1 MYYPVGLPKRLRI
14 PEVEDGAIK
23 SVVCNRDRI
32 LFAILTEKAIWI
44 WFSRPCVPV
53 VVHRR
58 SDESVEKLGTN
69 LFLEWRPDSSMIVV
83 ATDKNYL
90 VYYSIVVDESR
101 REVYEQ
107 VDPPNPTLRRE
118 SAELY
123 SCESIPPLIFS
134 QAFETEVQGGVTGL
148 VCLRDE
154 LMVATGTGHIQRLR
168 WDGSLNYD
176 YCIDLRRVPFCDD
189 QLVMKAVPLDTPGVH
204 VVDLEYSPLVGG
216 FAVVLSDGRAAF
228 LTASTLKF
236 DPNAVQGI
244 WARDLEDA
252 TCAAINHKYR
262 LLAYGRANSQGVV
275 YLVDEATGGLEVS
288 HRMILSSRDY
298 AGSLGPVGFMKWTPD
313 GTVLGMCWK
322 GGGLSLWSVFGSLL
336 TVSLRWDYS
345 ETPLSKAISLSNMEW
360 GAEGYELWCVQQQS
374 QSFPQESMSEDSGL
388 SNQQKSKVVEKLEEN
403 EGGTSGVK
411 GTCESKSTNSC
422 SGNKPDTS
430 VLQFSFI
437 KSALTVNPCMS
448 QLGRVLL
455 QGSDCLYLNTS
466 EGLAGVPDS
475 QDSLAFY
482 FDEEEEGA
490 FEEPTHSRETQYN
503 VAANKQWI
511 VIPIP
516 YKYTASNWPIRYT
529 CVDEAGELLGVAGR
543 NGVAHYSLRLRRW
556 HLFGNE
562 SQERDF
568 VVTGGVLWW
577 RSNWLVLGAYN
588 IPANTDE
595 LRLYPREQK
604 LDNLFVT
611 TVPQPAQVLL
621 LNIYGD
627 QLIVLTAD
635 CHITVYN
642 LQPKEANS
650 GGPNVVVSRI
660 QEVDISGLT
669 VHPACVV
676 SVLLTSL
683 RTESWRVHNTQ
694 TPAPAQSVII
704 NISGK
709 VLMIQRDQR
718 ADSEN
723 SNGKLFQSAQMT
735 PIVLA
740 SSCEALWCSSCAVSH
755 KPHLSHAL
763 WLHCGVHGT
772 RAWLPLFPN
781 SIDKSHTFM
790 ARRIM
795 LPFTPSIY
803 PLAVLFE
810 EGILLG
816 AETDTSLLACGAA
829 SLYQP
834 LTVIGRTSQVY
845 LHHLLRQLLRR
856 NLGYH
861 AWEVASTCRD
871 LPYFPHALELLLHQV
886 LEEEASS
893 KDPLPDCLLP
903 RVVEFIREFP
913 FYLRTVVQCARKTE
927 LALWRYLFSV
937 AGSPRLLF
945 IKALEDSQLETAASY
960 LIILQNLESATVSR
974 NHATRLLD
982 ATLEAGKWDLSK
994 DLIRFLRSIAHDPRV
1009 IAFQEQSQNHTV
1021 TFGTRKTIHRSSL
1034 DNSSDPNDLDSPKPS
1049 LPSCGS
1055 TKVGFTHATPP
1066 VSPACVDEDLSM
1078 ILPNTQIIQMLRRHS
1093 SVLTSAPQVLRGRS
1107 FSSASAPKIAVADGT
1122 TNNHQSV
1129 VRTTSDSAKVVPEI
1143 GRQSQTVPTSRKHSS
1158 NSFSKDVSTAEEFF
1172 LDVILQRH
1180 AKKLLLA
1187 CRLKDLG
1194 TMAAHLDFPLVSW
1207 LKKERCRA
1215 AHIDDFVASLKQ
1227 IHRDFSWPY
1236 PSVPTS
1242 QIRRYSSASLRSVGC
1257 SDERPALIEERMHGL
1272 SISVAKVASL
1282 GTGEIGD
1289 SGYLSQATGDTQT
1302 AVTPQHGPHSPTTP
1316 YSLQD
1321 IVPQQAQLVP
1331 HSPRTGDVISMMS
1344 EEGTVYGDDTSSIG
1358 GDWSP
1363 EGGDPTRDLLSR
1375 PPDPPHQAT
1384 PRPPP
1389 HAEVQLRYLMQVLL
1403 EAGCLEWSVVLAVI
1417 LRDALAV
1424 VRVVTLARA
1433 PDVPAQVITRLTV
1446 GLQDLQRF
1454 TNTECLGY
1462 QNFLGAIMGQVK
1474 VLERLAST
1482 RETSRTPSP
1491 PSSRPPST
1499 SHESEPSPS
1508 QDSILRSSVKTT
1520 PPPPSHQ
1527 ANQQQPLLPSQQLQQ
1542 SPTFQQ
1548 QQPSSLAPL
1557 TTNVPKM
1564 SLMPRQSSGTVET
1577 LPEEASF
1584 DSSSE
1589 ELTSSQKDLPVIE
1602 DEGSAACVIA

>member
-14 PEVEDGAIK
+14 PEAGDGQLKAGDGQLKAI
-23 SVVCNRDRI
+23 VCNRDRI
-32 LFAILTEKAIWI
+32 LFAILTETSIWI
-44 WFSRPCVPV
+44 WFSRPCVPI

-58 SDESVEKLGTN
+58 SDESVNTIGTN
-69 LFLEWRPDSSMIVV
+69 QLLEWRPDSSMIVV
-83 ATDKNYL
+83 ATNKNRL
-90 VYYSIVVDESR
+90 IFYSIIVDESR

-107 VDPPNPTLRRE
+107 RDPPNPTLKRE

-123 SCESIPPLIFS
+123 TCESIPPLTFS
-134 QAFETEVQGGVTGL
+134 MAFETEVSGGVTGL

-176 YCIDLRRVPFCDD
+176 YCVDLRRVPFCDD

-244 WARDLEDA
+244 WARDLDDA

-275 YLVDEATGGLEVS
+275 YMVDEATGGLEVS
-288 HRMILSSRDY
+288 HRMILSDRDY
-298 AGSLGPVGFMKWTPD
+298 GGSPGPVGYMKWTPD
-313 GTVLGMCWK
+313 GTVLSLSWE

-336 TVSLRWDYS
+336 TVSLRWDY
-345 ETPLSKAISLSNMEW
+345 TDDPLSKAITITNMEW
-360 GAEGYELWCVQQQS
+360 GAEGYEVWCIQQH
-374 QSFPQESMSEDSGL
+374 
-388 SNQQKSKVVEKLEEN
+388 EKLEEQQ
-403 EGGTSGVK
+403 EKTQEESYQYQRRPGEHMRREATETVTSGEDAGVEESR
-411 GTCESKSTNSC
+411 CEGKTQ
-422 SGNKPDTS
+422 TS

-448 QLGRVLL
+448 RLVRVLL
-455 QGSDCLYLNTS
+455 QGSDRLYLNTS
-466 EGLAGVPDS
+466 EGLAGVADVPH
-475 QDSLAFY
+475 DSLSLY
-482 FDEEEEGA
+482 FDDDEEGA
-490 FEEPTHSRETQYN
+490 FEDPIHHRDSQFS

-516 YKYTASNWPIRYT
+516 YNYTSSNWPIRYT
-529 CVDEAGELLGVAGR
+529 CVDEGGVLVGVAGR

-568 VVTGGVLWW
+568 VVTGGLLWW
-577 RSNWLVLGAYN
+577 QSNWLVLGAYN

-595 LRLYPREQK
+595 LRLYPRDHK
-604 LDNLFVT
+604 LDNLYVT

-642 LQPKEANS
+642 LQPTETNS
-650 GGPNVVVSRI
+650 GGGNVLVSRV

-683 RTESWRVHNTQ
+683 RTESWRVHNNQQ
-694 TPAPAQSVII
+694 TPLPAQSVII

-709 VLMIQRDQR
+709 VLMIQRDHR
-718 ADSEN
+718 SDGGN
-723 SNGKLFQSAQMT
+723 TNGKLFQCAQMT

-740 SSCEALWCSSCAVSH
+740 SSCEALWCSSSAVSH

-781 SIDKSHTFM
+781 SADKSHTFM

-803 PLAVLFE
+803 PLAVMFE
-810 EGILLG
+810 EGIMLG
-816 AETDTSLLACGAA
+816 AETDTSLLACDAT

-834 LTVIGRTSQVY
+834 LTVVERTSQVY

-913 FYLRTVVQCARKTE
+913 VYLQTVVQCARKTE
-927 LALWRYLFSV
+927 LALWRYLFSA
-937 AGSPRLLF
+937 AGSPKHLF
-945 IKALEDSQLETAASY
+945 IKALEESQLDTAASY

-974 NHATRLLD
+974 SHATRLLD

-994 DLIRFLRSIAHDPRV
+994 DLIRFLRSIDP
-1009 IAFQEQSQNHTV
+1009 T
-1021 TFGTRKTIHRSSL
+1021 
-1034 DNSSDPNDLDSPKPS
+1034 DLDSPKPS

-1055 TKVGFTHATPP
+1055 TKVGFSHATPP
-1066 VSPACVDEDLSM
+1066 VSPACADEDLSM
-1078 ILPNTQIIQMLRRHS
+1078 ILPNT
-1093 SVLTSAPQVLRGRS
+1093 QVLRGRS
-1107 FSSASAPKIAVADGT
+1107 FSSASAPKIALGDSGSVA
-1122 TNNHQSV
+1122 HQSV
-1129 VRTTSDSAKVVPEI
+1129 LRTTSDSAKVLPEI
-1143 GRQSQTVPTSRKHSS
+1143 NRQSQAVPAARKRSS
-1158 NSFSKDVSTAEEFF
+1158 NSISKDVSTAEEFF

-1180 AKKLLLA
+1180 AKKLLLG
-1187 CRLKDLG
+1187 CRLRDLG

-1207 LKKERCRA
+1207 LRRERSRA
-1215 AHIDDFVASLKQ
+1215 SRVDDFVASLKQ

-1242 QIRRYSSASLRSVGC
+1242 HIRRYSVSSLRSVA
-1257 SDERPALIEERMHGL
+1257 SPNERSVLVEERMHGL
-1272 SISVAKVASL
+1272 SITVPKVASL

-1289 SGYLSQATGDTQT
+1289 SGYLSQATGDTHT
-1302 AVTPQHGPHSPTTP
+1302 VTPQHGPHSPTSP
-1316 YSLQD
+1316 YS
-1321 IVPQQAQLVP
+1321 ISEVVPRQALLLPQ
-1331 HSPRTGDVISMMS
+1331 SPRAGDTASVMS
-1344 EEGTVYGDDTSSIG
+1344 EEGTTYGDDTSSIC

-1363 EGGDPTRDLLSR
+1363 ESGDPTRDLLSR
-1375 PPDPPHQAT
+1375 PPDPPPQAT

-1389 HAEVQLRYLMQVLL
+1389 HAEVQLRYLLQVLL
-1403 EAGCLEWSVVLAVI
+1403 EAGCLEWSVVVAVV

-1424 VRVVTLARA
+1424 LRVVTLARA
-1433 PDVPAQVITRLTV
+1433 SDIPAQVITRLTS
-1446 GLQDLQRF
+1446 GLQDLLHF

-1462 QNFLGAIMGQVK
+1462 QNFLGAIMSQVK

-1482 RETSRTPSP
+1482 REISRTPSP

-1499 SHESEPSPS
+1499 SHESEPSPIQEAS
-1508 QDSILRSSVKTT
+1508 LRSSVQTSS
-1520 PPPPSHQ
+1520 PPLSHQ
-1527 ANQQQPLLPSQQLQQ
+1527 QNQQHQSLKQQQQLQSQQPVQQSQQLPQQQQIQQPLPHPSLPR
-1542 SPTFQQ
+1542 
-1548 QQPSSLAPL
+1548 
-1557 TTNVPKM
+1557 M
-1564 SLMPRQSSGTVET
+1564 SLLPCQTSVAGET
-1577 LPEEASF
+1577 LPEETLSQA
-1584 DSSSE
+1584 SE
-1589 ELTSSQKDLPVIE
+1589 EGLLDTEGDVTPVE
-1602 DEGSAACVIA
+1602 EGGSAACVIS

>member
-14 PEVEDGAIK
+14 PGTRDGQVK

-32 LFAILTEKAIWI
+32 LFAILTERAIWI

-58 SDESVEKLGTN
+58 SDESVISLGTN
-69 LFLEWRPDSSMIVV
+69 ELLEWRPDSSMIVV
-83 ATDKNYL
+83 ATNKNRL
-90 VYYSIVVDESR
+90 IYYSIVVDESR

-107 VDPPNPTLRRE
+107 RDPPNPTLKRE

-123 SCESIPPLIFS
+123 TSESIPPLVFS
-134 QAFETEVQGGVTGL
+134 TAFETEVAGGVTGL

-176 YCIDLRRVPFCDD
+176 YCVDLRRVPFCDD
-189 QLVMKAVPLDTPGVH
+189 QLVMKAVPLDAPGVH
-204 VVDLEYSPLVGG
+204 VIDLEYSPLVGG
-216 FAVVLSDGRAAF
+216 FAIVLSDGRAAF

-275 YLVDEATGGLEVS
+275 YTVDEATGGLEVS
-288 HRMILSSRDY
+288 HRLILSSRDF
-298 AGSLGPVGFMKWTPD
+298 AGSPGPVGFMKWTPD
-313 GTVLGMCWK
+313 GTVLGMTWE
-322 GGGLSLWSVFGSLL
+322 GGGISLWSVFGSLL
-336 TVSLRWDYS
+336 TVSLRWDYT
-345 ETPLSKAISLSNMEW
+345 EDPLSKAITITNMEW
-360 GAEGYELWCVQQQS
+360 GAEGYEVWCIQ
-374 QSFPQESMSEDSGL
+374 
-388 SNQQKSKVVEKLEEN
+388 KLEELSKQETQEQPLYTDKGSREVPN
-403 EGGTSGVK
+403 VEDHLEEIKECREMPQGAAEAEDIEVGAEAMESPHSTGVQEK
-411 GTCESKSTNSC
+411 TC
-422 SGNKPDTS
+422 

-448 QLGRVLL
+448 RLGRVLL
-455 QGSDCLYLNTS
+455 QGNDRLYLNTC
-466 EGLAGVPDS
+466 EGLAGMPDPT
-475 QDSLAFY
+475 QDSLSLY
-482 FDEEEEGA
+482 FDDDEEGA
-490 FEEPTHSRETQYN
+490 FEDPLQAKDSQFC
-503 VAANKQWI
+503 VAAKKQWI

-516 YKYTASNWPIRYT
+516 YSYTASNWPIRYT
-529 CVDEAGELLGVAGR
+529 CVDEGGELIGVAGR

-568 VVTGGVLWW
+568 VVTGGLLWW
-577 RSNWLVLGAYN
+577 RSTWLVLGAYN
-588 IPANTDE
+588 IPANMDE
-595 LRLYPREQK
+595 LRLYPRDHK
-604 LDNLFVT
+604 LDNLYVT

-642 LQPKEANS
+642 LQPSDTNS
-650 GGPNVVVSRI
+650 GQYRVSKRKSRGSRVSKKKSKQKGISESLLFPRGGGNVIVSRV

-676 SVLLTSL
+676 SILLTSL
-683 RTESWRVHNTQ
+683 RTESWRVSNNQHN
-694 TPAPAQSVII
+694 PLPAQSVII

-709 VLMIQRDQR
+709 VLMIQRDQQ
-718 ADSEN
+718 ADGAG
-723 SNGKLFQSAQMT
+723 SNGKLFHCAQMT

-781 SIDKSHTFM
+781 SADKSHIFL

-816 AETDTSLLACGAA
+816 AETDTSLLACDAA
-829 SLYQP
+829 SLHQP
-834 LTVIGRTSQVY
+834 LTVVERTSQVY

-913 FYLRTVVQCARKTE
+913 VYLQTVVQCARKTE
-927 LALWRYLFSV
+927 LALWRYLFSA
-937 AGSPRLLF
+937 AGSPKLLF
-945 IKALEDSQLETAASY
+945 VKALEEAQLDTAASY
-960 LIILQNLESATVSR
+960 LIILQNLESASVSR
-974 NHATRLLD
+974 SHATRLLD

-994 DLIRFLRSIAHDPRV
+994 DLIRFLRSIDP
-1009 IAFQEQSQNHTV
+1009 T
-1021 TFGTRKTIHRSSL
+1021 
-1034 DNSSDPNDLDSPKPS
+1034 DLDSPKPS
-1049 LPSCGS
+1049 VPSCGS
-1055 TKVGFTHATPP
+1055 TKVGFSHATPP
-1066 VSPACVDEDLSM
+1066 VSPACADEDLSM
-1078 ILPNTQIIQMLRRHS
+1078 ILPNTQ
-1093 SVLTSAPQVLRGRS
+1093 VLRGRS
-1107 FSSASAPKIAVADGT
+1107 FSSTSAPKVAVGDGAAVS
-1122 TNNHQSV
+1122 HQSV
-1129 VRTTSDSAKVVPEI
+1129 VRTTSDSAKVLPEI
-1143 GRQSQTVPTSRKHSS
+1143 SRQCQTVPTQRKRST
-1158 NSFSKDVSTAEEFF
+1158 NSLSKDVSTAEEYF

-1180 AKKLLLA
+1180 AKKLLLS
-1187 CRLKDLG
+1187 CRLRDLG

-1207 LKKERCRA
+1207 LRRERSRA
-1215 AHIDDFVASLKQ
+1215 ARVDDFVASLKH
-1227 IHRDFSWPY
+1227 IHREFSWPY

-1242 QIRRYSSASLRSVGC
+1242 HIRRYSVSSVRSGGSPDERSV
-1257 SDERPALIEERMHGL
+1257 LVEEKMQGL
-1272 SISVAKVASL
+1272 SISVPKVSSL
-1282 GTGEIGD
+1282 GTGEVGD
-1289 SGYLSQATGDTQT
+1289 SGYMSQATGDTHT
-1302 AVTPQHGPHSPTTP
+1302 AVTPQHTPHSPKSP
-1316 YSLQD
+1316 YSLQE
-1321 IVPQQAQLVP
+1321 VMPRQALLVP
-1331 HSPRTGDVISMMS
+1331 HSPRTGDTVSVMS
-1344 EEGTVYGDDTSSIG
+1344 EEGTLYGDDTSSVC

-1363 EGGDPTRDLLSR
+1363 EGGDPMRDLLSR
-1375 PPDPPHQAT
+1375 PPDPPPQSS

-1389 HAEVQLRYLMQVLL
+1389 HAEVQLRYLLQVLL
-1403 EAGCLEWSVVLAVI
+1403 EAGCLEWSVVVAVV

-1424 VRVVTLARA
+1424 LRVVTLARA
-1433 PDVPAQVITRLTV
+1433 PDVPAQVITRLTT
-1446 GLQDLQRF
+1446 GLQDLLHF

-1474 VLERLAST
+1474 VLERLANT
-1482 RETSRTPSP
+1482 REISRTPSP
-1491 PSSRPPST
+1491 HSSRPPST
-1499 SHESEPSPS
+1499 SHESEPPPS
-1508 QDSILRSSVKTT
+1508 QESSHRSSVRTS
-1520 PPPPSHQ
+1520 PPPSSHQ
-1527 ANQQQPLLPSQQLQQ
+1527 QQGQQQQSIQVQNQTQSQQAQQLPQQQAQQPLPHPGMPKVSYLPRNSI
-1542 SPTFQQ
+1542 S
-1548 QQPSSLAPL
+1548 A
-1557 TTNVPKM
+1557 
-1564 SLMPRQSSGTVET
+1564 GET
-1577 LPEEASF
+1577 LQEETSNTE
-1584 DSSSE
+1584 SE
-1589 ELTSSQKDLPVIE
+1589 NELTGSVHEGISTLE
-1602 DEGSAACVIA
+1602 EEGSAACVVS

>member
-14 PEVEDGAIK
+14 PEADDGQVKAI
-23 SVVCNRDRI
+23 VCNRDRI
-32 LFAILTEKAIWI
+32 LFAVLTERSIWI
-44 WFSRPCVPV
+44 WFSRPCVPI

-58 SDESVEKLGTN
+58 SDESVNTIGTN
-69 LFLEWRPDSSMIVV
+69 QLVEWRPDSSMIVV
-83 ATDKNYL
+83 ATNKNRLMFYT
-90 VYYSIVVDESR
+90 INVDESR

-107 VDPPNPTLRRE
+107 RDPPNPTLKRE

-123 SCESIPPLIFS
+123 TYESIPPLIFS
-134 QAFETEVQGGVTGL
+134 KATETEVAGGVTGL

-168 WDGSLNYD
+168 WDGALNYD
-176 YCIDLRRVPFCDD
+176 YCVDLRRVPFCDD
-189 QLVMKAVPLDTPGVH
+189 QLVMKAVPLDTPGIH
-204 VVDLEYSPLVGG
+204 VIDLEYSPLVGG

-244 WARDLEDA
+244 WARDLDDA

-275 YLVDEATGGLEVS
+275 YMVDEATGGLEVS
-288 HRMILSSRDY
+288 HRMILSNRDY
-298 AGSLGPVGFMKWTPD
+298 GGSPGSVSYMKWTPD
-313 GTVLGMCWK
+313 GTVLGLSWE

-336 TVSLRWDYS
+336 TVSLRWDYT
-345 ETPLSKAISLSNMEW
+345 EDPLSRAITITNMEW
-360 GAEGYELWCVQQQS
+360 GAEGYEVWCIQQYEQCIENQPRS
-374 QSFPQESMSEDSGL
+374 KGAESYQYL
-388 SNQQKSKVVEKLEEN
+388 RKSDYTRKETTENTVPGKDFDEEFSR
-403 EGGTSGVK
+403 ETK
-411 GTCESKSTNSC
+411 RQ
-422 SGNKPDTS
+422 TS

-448 QLGRVLL
+448 RLVRVLL
-455 QGSDCLYLNTS
+455 QGSDRLYLNTS
-466 EGLAGVPDS
+466 EGLAGVSDAA
-475 QDSLAFY
+475 QDCLSFY
-482 FDEEEEGA
+482 FDDDDEGA
-490 FEEPTHSRETQYN
+490 FETPTHHKDSQFS

-516 YKYTASNWPIRYT
+516 YNYTSSNWPIRYT
-529 CVDEAGELLGVAGR
+529 CVDEGGELVGVAGR

-568 VVTGGVLWW
+568 VVTGGLLWW
-577 RSNWLVLGAYN
+577 QSNWLVLGAYN

-595 LRLYPREQK
+595 LRLYPRDHK

-621 LNIYGD
+621 LNVYGD

-642 LQPKEANS
+642 LQPLETNS
-650 GGPNVVVSRI
+650 GGGNVTVSRV

-683 RTESWRVHNTQ
+683 RTESWRVHSNQQ
-694 TPAPAQSVII
+694 TPLPAQSIII

-709 VLMIQRDQR
+709 VLMIQRDHR
-718 ADSEN
+718 SDGGN
-723 SNGKLFQSAQMT
+723 TNGKLFQCAQMT

-740 SSCEALWCSSCAVSH
+740 SSCEALWCSSSAVSH

-781 SIDKSHTFM
+781 SADKSHTFM

-803 PLAVLFE
+803 PLAVMFE

-816 AETDTSLLACGAA
+816 AETDTSLLVCDAA
-829 SLYQP
+829 SQHQP
-834 LTVIGRTSQVY
+834 LTVVERTSQVY
-845 LHHLLRQLLRR
+845 LHHILRQLLRR

-861 AWEVASTCRD
+861 AWEIASTCRD

-903 RVVEFIREFP
+903 RVVEFIKEFP
-913 FYLRTVVQCARKTE
+913 VYLQTVVQCARKTE
-927 LALWRYLFSV
+927 LALWRYLFSI
-937 AGSPRLLF
+937 AGSPKHLF
-945 IKALEDSQLETAASY
+945 IKALEESQLDTAASY

-974 NHATRLLD
+974 SHATRLLD
-982 ATLEAGKWDLSK
+982 ATLEAAKWDLSK
-994 DLIRFLRSIAHDPRV
+994 DLIRFLRSIDP
-1009 IAFQEQSQNHTV
+1009 T
-1021 TFGTRKTIHRSSL
+1021 
-1034 DNSSDPNDLDSPKPS
+1034 DLDSPKPS

-1055 TKVGFTHATPP
+1055 TKVGFSHATPP
-1066 VSPACVDEDLSM
+1066 VSPACADEDLSM
-1078 ILPNTQIIQMLRRHS
+1078 ILPNTQIKQMLRRHS
-1093 SVLTSAPQVLRGRS
+1093 SVVIISPQVLRGRS
-1107 FSSASAPKIAVADGT
+1107 FSSASAPKIALGDSSSIG
-1122 TNNHQSV
+1122 HQSV
-1129 VRTTSDSAKVVPEI
+1129 LRTTSDSAKVLPDI
-1143 GRQSQTVPTSRKHSS
+1143 TRPSQTVPATRKRSS
-1158 NSFSKDVSTAEEFF
+1158 NSLSKDVSTAEEFF

-1180 AKKLLLA
+1180 AKKLLLG
-1187 CRLKDLG
+1187 CRLRDLG

-1207 LKKERCRA
+1207 LRRERSRA
-1215 AHIDDFVASLKQ
+1215 ARVDDFVASLKQ

-1242 QIRRYSSASLRSVGC
+1242 HIRRYSVSSHRSVPC
-1257 SDERPALIEERMHGL
+1257 SSERSVLVEERMHGL
-1272 SISVAKVASL
+1272 SISVPKTASL

-1289 SGYLSQATGDTQT
+1289 SGYLSQATGDTHT
-1302 AVTPQHGPHSPTTP
+1302 ITPQHGPHSPSTP
-1316 YSLQD
+1316 YSLAQM
-1321 IVPQQAQLVP
+1321 VPQQALLLPQ
-1331 HSPRTGDVISMMS
+1331 SPRVGDAVSIMS
-1344 EEGTVYGDDTSSIG
+1344 EEGTVYGDDTSSIC

-1363 EGGDPTRDLLSR
+1363 ESGDPTRDLLSR
-1375 PPDPPHQAT
+1375 PPDPPPQAV

-1389 HAEVQLRYLMQVLL
+1389 HAEVQLRYLLQVLL
-1403 EAGCLEWSVVLAVI
+1403 EAGCLEWSVVVAVV

-1424 VRVVTLARA
+1424 LRVVTLARA
-1433 PDVPAQVITRLTV
+1433 SDIPAQVILRLTA
-1446 GLQDLQRF
+1446 GLQDLLHF

-1462 QNFLGAIMGQVK
+1462 QNFLGAIMSQVK

-1482 RETSRTPSP
+1482 RDLSGTPSP

-1499 SHESEPSPS
+1499 NRESDSSPNLEAS
-1508 QDSILRSSVKTT
+1508 LRSSMQTS
-1520 PPPPSHQ
+1520 PASISHQ
-1527 ANQQQPLLPSQQLQQ
+1527 QQNQQHQSLKQQTQLQSQQPIQEPQQLIQQQQLQQ
-1542 SPTFQQ
+1542 PLSQ
-1548 QQPSSLAPL
+1548 SSLPR
-1557 TTNVPKM
+1557 M
-1564 SLMPRQSSGTVET
+1564 SLLPYQTSSVDET
-1577 LPEEASF
+1577 LPEETFSQT
-1584 DSSSE
+1584 SE
-1589 ELTSSQKDLPVIE
+1589 VGFMDTECDIAPPLE
-1602 DEGSAACVIA
+1602 EGGSAACVVS

>member
-1 MYYPVGLPKRLRI
+1 MYYPVGVPKRLRI
-14 PEVEDGAIK
+14 PGDDDGQLKAI
-23 SVVCNRDRI
+23 VCNRDRI
-32 LFAILTEKAIWI
+32 LFAILTERAIWI

-58 SDESVEKLGTN
+58 SNESVNTIGTN
-69 LFLEWRPDSSMIVV
+69 QLLEWRPDSSMIVV
-83 ATDKNYL
+83 ATNKNQL
-90 VYYSIVVDESR
+90 LFYSITVDESR

-107 VDPPNPTLRRE
+107 RDPPNPTLKRE

-123 SCESIPPLIFS
+123 TCESIPPLMFS
-134 QAFETEVQGGVTGL
+134 TAFETEVAGGVKGL

-176 YCIDLRRVPFCDD
+176 YCVDLRRVPFCDD
-189 QLVMKAVPLDTPGVH
+189 QLVMKAVPLDIPGIH
-204 VVDLEYSPLVGG
+204 VIDLEYSPLVGG
-216 FAVVLSDGRAAF
+216 FAIVLSDGRAAF

-244 WARDLEDA
+244 WARELDDA

-275 YLVDEATGGLEVS
+275 YTVDEATGGLEVS
-288 HRMILSSRDY
+288 HRMILSDRDY
-298 AGSLGPVGFMKWTPD
+298 GGSPGAVSYMKWTPD
-313 GTVLGMCWK
+313 GTVLGLSWE

-336 TVSLRWDYS
+336 TVSLRWDYT
-345 ETPLSKAISLSNMEW
+345 EDPLSRAITITNMEW
-360 GAEGYELWCVQQQS
+360 GAEGYEVWCIQQHEQCKHK
-374 QSFPQESMSEDSGL
+374 
-388 SNQQKSKVVEKLEEN
+388 QQKNRDAESYHYQRKSGAYTIREAVDTVISGSNFDVEESSSETK
-403 EGGTSGVK
+403 GQTSI
-411 GTCESKSTNSC
+411 
-422 SGNKPDTS
+422 
-430 VLQFSFI
+430 LQFSFI

-448 QLGRVLL
+448 RLVRVLL
-455 QGSDCLYLNTS
+455 QGSDRLYLNTS
-466 EGLAGVPDS
+466 EGLAGVSDIP
-475 QDSLAFY
+475 QDSLSLY
-482 FDEEEEGA
+482 FDDDEEGA
-490 FEEPTHSRETQYN
+490 FENPMHHKDSQFS

-516 YKYTASNWPIRYT
+516 YNYTSSNWPIRYT
-529 CVDEAGELLGVAGR
+529 CVDECGELVGIAGR

-568 VVTGGVLWW
+568 VVTGGLLWW
-577 RSNWLVLGAYN
+577 QSNWLVLGAYN

-595 LRLYPREQK
+595 LRLYPRDHK

-621 LNIYGD
+621 LNVYGD

-642 LQPKEANS
+642 LQALETNS
-650 GGPNVVVSRI
+650 GKSGFSKRQSGGSKLSRKKVKQNKREENLLFPCGGGNVMVSRV

-683 RTESWRVHNTQ
+683 RTESWRLHSNQQ
-694 TPAPAQSVII
+694 TPIPAQSIII

-709 VLMIQRDQR
+709 VLMIQRDHR
-718 ADSEN
+718 SDGGN
-723 SNGKLFQSAQMT
+723 TNGKLFQCAQMT

-740 SSCEALWCSSCAVSH
+740 SSCEALWCSSSAVSH

-763 WLHCGVHGT
+763 WLHCGFHGT

-781 SIDKSHTFM
+781 SADKSHTFM

-803 PLAVLFE
+803 PLAVMFE

-816 AETDTSLLACGAA
+816 AETDTSLLVCDAA
-829 SLYQP
+829 SRHQP
-834 LTVIGRTSQVY
+834 LTVVERTSQVY

-913 FYLRTVVQCARKTE
+913 VYLQTVVQCARKTE

-937 AGSPRLLF
+937 AGSPKHLF
-945 IKALEDSQLETAASY
+945 IKALEESQLETAASY

-974 NHATRLLD
+974 SHATRLLD

-994 DLIRFLRSIAHDPRV
+994 DLIRFLRSIDP
-1009 IAFQEQSQNHTV
+1009 T
-1021 TFGTRKTIHRSSL
+1021 
-1034 DNSSDPNDLDSPKPS
+1034 DLDSPKPS

-1055 TKVGFTHATPP
+1055 TKVGFSHATPP
-1066 VSPACVDEDLSM
+1066 VSPACADEDLSM
-1078 ILPNTQIIQMLRRHS
+1078 ILPNTQIKQMLRRHS
-1093 SVLTSAPQVLRGRS
+1093 PVLIITPQVLRGRS
-1107 FSSASAPKIAVADGT
+1107 FSSASAPKIALGDSSGSLG
-1122 TNNHQSV
+1122 HQSI
-1129 VRTTSDSAKVVPEI
+1129 VRTTSDSAKVLPEI
-1143 GRQSQTVPTSRKHSS
+1143 NRQNQTAPVTRKRSS
-1158 NSFSKDVSTAEEFF
+1158 NSVSKDVSTAEEFF

-1180 AKKLLLA
+1180 AKKLLLG
-1187 CRLKDLG
+1187 CRLRDLG

-1207 LKKERCRA
+1207 LRRERSRA
-1215 AHIDDFVASLKQ
+1215 ARVDDFVASLKQ

-1242 QIRRYSSASLRSVGC
+1242 HIRRYSASPCERSV
-1257 SDERPALIEERMHGL
+1257 LVEERMHGL
-1272 SISVAKVASL
+1272 SITVPKVASV

-1289 SGYLSQATGDTQT
+1289 SGYLSQATGDTHT
-1302 AVTPQHGPHSPTTP
+1302 VTPQHGPHSPSTS
-1316 YSLQD
+1316 YSLSEM
-1321 IVPQQAQLVP
+1321 VPRQALLLPQT
-1331 HSPRTGDVISMMS
+1331 PRAGDTVSIMS
-1344 EEGTVYGDDTSSIG
+1344 EEGTVYGDDASSIC

-1363 EGGDPTRDLLSR
+1363 ESSDPTRDLLSR
-1375 PPDPPHQAT
+1375 PPDPPPQAT

-1389 HAEVQLRYLMQVLL
+1389 HAEVQLRYLLQVLL
-1403 EAGCLEWSVVLAVI
+1403 EAGCLEWSVVVAVV

-1424 VRVVTLARA
+1424 LRVVTLARA
-1433 PDVPAQVITRLTV
+1433 SDISAQVIIRLTT
-1446 GLQDLQRF
+1446 GLQDLLHF

-1474 VLERLAST
+1474 VLEKLTSA
-1482 RETSRTPSP
+1482 REISRTPSP

-1499 SHESEPSPS
+1499 NRESEPSPNREAS
-1508 QDSILRSSVKTT
+1508 LRSMQTSAT
-1520 PPPPSHQ
+1520 PLSHQ
-1527 ANQQQPLLPSQQLQQ
+1527 QQSQQYQSLKQQQQLQSQ
-1542 SPTFQQ
+1542 QPVQQPQQLTQQ
-1548 QQPSSLAPL
+1548 QHKQPMPNSSLPR
-1557 TTNVPKM
+1557 M
-1564 SLMPRQSSGTVET
+1564 SLLPCQTLAVDET
-1577 LPEEASF
+1577 LPEEVLCQT
-1584 DSSSE
+1584 SE
-1589 ELTSSQKDLPVIE
+1589 VGFMGTESDIAPRVE
-1602 DEGSAACVIA
+1602 EGGSAACVIS